1 MSLNFKKLVSII
13 LPFGIDRPYI
23 KEAIASAIDQ
33 TLNHDLYE
41 VIIINDGVQSFTH
54 ASLAEILKDYDSTPA
69 FLYHEVDFSS
79 LSKVVNYAII
89 KSSGKYYTILPDD
102 DRFLPNKLLDLSSVL
117 EEREFSVVYSLPYKI
132 GATGERKT
140 GIQKILDWAEKHP
153 IVTWEHVVSG
163 DGLLING
170 ITTMYSRYA
179 SDAAG
184 GWDENLL
191 RAEEWEF
198 HLRLLKSGYD
208 FKLVNAYT
216 IEYRVHGNNKS
227 KKRGSA
233 ERKAQMSY
241 IYNKLQIGRE

>member
-33 TLNHDLYE
+33 TLSHDLYE
-41 VIIINDGVQSFTH
+41 VIVVNDKVQNFTH
-54 ASLAEILKDYDSTPA
+54 ASLMEILKDYDSTPT
-69 FLYHEVDFSS
+69 FLYYEVDFSS
-79 LSKVVNYAII
+79 LSRVINYAII
-89 KSSGKYYTILPDD
+89 KSSGRYYTILPDD
-102 DRFLPNKLLDLSSVL
+102 DKFLPNKLLDLSSAL

-132 GATGERKT
+132 NAAGERKT
-140 GIQKILDWAEKHP
+140 GTQKVLEWAKRHP
-153 IVTWEHVVSG
+153 TVTWDHIVGG
-163 DGLLING
+163 DGLLVNG

-184 GWDENLL
+184 GWDEKLL

-208 FKLVNAYT
+208 FKLVNSYT

-227 KKRGSA
+227 KKRGAA
-233 ERKAQMSY
+233 ERKVQMSY
-241 IYNKLQIGRE
+241 IYNKLQIGKE